1 MQRGLEIGISSHGT
15 FFNKMIRSFSMSTMK
30 HGVSKSVS
38 FIIILGFFAG
48 LVPDFD
54 AGDLFFALVFGIFSL
69 FYAHTSTQWTQ
80 NNMLNVIQIV
90 NNELERLMTIFNL
103 LDSKMLRNCK
113 LRFYKM
119 AFQSEL

>member
-1 MQRGLEIGISSHGT
+1 MV
-15 FFNKMIRSFSMSTMK
+15 FFAHDNEMTMK

-38 FIIILGFFAG
+38 FNKIFDFFAG

-54 AGDLFFALVFGIFSL
+54 ALFFALVFGIFSL